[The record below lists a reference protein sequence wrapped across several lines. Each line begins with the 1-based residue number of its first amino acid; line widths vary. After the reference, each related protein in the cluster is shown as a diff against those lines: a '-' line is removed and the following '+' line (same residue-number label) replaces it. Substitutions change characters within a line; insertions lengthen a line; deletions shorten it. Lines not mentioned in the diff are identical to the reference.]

1 MDRWDETSKRGN
13 SKMTDQNKAALDRPE
28 ELVDLIE
35 SIADEGDPARLL
47 EVYYWSREPGF
58 LEIVRTFAAMPE
70 AARAAIEAFVSIAHD
85 PSSITATWDRAGR
98 LTLTSPQVG
107 QAIAIVQHCAEN
119 DESGTPPLLN

>member
-1 MDRWDETSKRGN
+1 MVMIREPGGRRKRK
-13 SKMTDQNKAALDRPE
+13 SAE
-28 ELVDLIE
+28 EAQEEDIVAELRAE
-35 SIADEGDPARLL
+35 QCNPARIREL
-47 EVYYWSREPGF
+47 YYWSREPGF

-85 PSSITATWDRAGR
+85 PSSITATWDLAGR

-119 DESGTPPLLN
+119 DDSGKPPLLN